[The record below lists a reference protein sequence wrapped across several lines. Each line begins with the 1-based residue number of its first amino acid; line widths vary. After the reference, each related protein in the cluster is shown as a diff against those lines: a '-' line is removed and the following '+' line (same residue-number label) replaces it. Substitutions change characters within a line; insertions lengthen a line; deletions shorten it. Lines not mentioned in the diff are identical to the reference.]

1 MNFRINKRRKNNSK
15 KQNSSK
21 DILLPSLNQ
30 KIQTNNHLKPP
41 TYPADNKQNPLT
53 NFQKMSI
60 IKNNQFKKTEKRIA
74 KQNIIFKNHKPYSGN
89 PSFKINNN
97 IIDLKI
103 PAKSKIPNSYERD
116 ILTANP
122 SLIGNKASFEN
133 YNENN
138 PNLRYKV
145 NGIINEASFKENI
158 KENLNLRY
166 QYYQEKGRKLYK
178 NKGFG
183 ISKSSPRISSI
194 KIISNPFENQKQ
206 KELNDYSNKIKVL
219 FSYGD
224 VNNLNKKNNMMKVK
238 QISKMN
244 SDSKNLKDNSNS
256 LNKDKNPPFSFPN
269 LIGTNIIPK
278 SDAQNML
285 IKAVGKLNS
294 QIIKKHP
301 NLKSANLN
309 GQFNDNY
316 IKNKIGNKLI
326 KTISK
331 KSLNNSLKDSRI
343 NNSSIKISDDKKP
356 LKPKSKCFIS
366 YAYIDYP
373 NLEHRQEM
381 EDYHCIKQALGKRNN
396 LSYFAIFDGHG
407 GKEVASFLSLNLH
420 HYLVDEINNIK
431 FGENDE
437 ENINNILDSIKTSFI
452 KIDQDILENI
462 NFTTDVGSTATLI
475 FIYYNNSNDNSLYND
490 NINIKDIER
499 TLICANV
506 GDSSGYLLA
515 KSDIIKITKPHKCED
530 TSEVQRI
537 RDKGGIVFQGRIFGK
552 LILTRTLGDKEMKK
566 YGVLPIPDFFTKKIE
581 NDDLFIIIASDGIW
595 DVINEE
601 ELLKM
606 GNEKELS
613 SEIFSKKIMELAKE
627 RDTRDNS
634 SCIVIKLNKNI

>member
-30 KIQTNNHLKPP
+30 KIQTNNQLKPP

-89 PSFKINNN
+89 PSFKINNGV
-97 IIDLKI
+97 IDLKI

-294 QIIKKHP
+294 QIIKKHQ

-420 HYLVDEINNIK
+420 HYLVEEINNIK

-595 DVINEE
+595 DVINEK

>member
-1 MNFRINKRRKNNSK
+1 
-15 KQNSSK
+15 
-21 DILLPSLNQ
+21 
-30 KIQTNNHLKPP
+30 
-41 TYPADNKQNPLT
+41 
-53 NFQKMSI
+53 
-60 IKNNQFKKTEKRIA
+60 
-74 KQNIIFKNHKPYSGN
+74 
-89 PSFKINNN
+89 
-97 IIDLKI
+97 
-103 PAKSKIPNSYERD
+103 
-116 ILTANP
+116 
-122 SLIGNKASFEN
+122 
-133 YNENN
+133 
-138 PNLRYKV
+138 
-145 NGIINEASFKENI
+145 
-158 KENLNLRY
+158 
-166 QYYQEKGRKLYK
+166 
-178 NKGFG
+178 
-183 ISKSSPRISSI
+183 
-194 KIISNPFENQKQ
+194 
-206 KELNDYSNKIKVL
+206 
-219 FSYGD
+219 
-224 VNNLNKKNNMMKVK
+224 
-238 QISKMN
+238 
-244 SDSKNLKDNSNS
+244 
-256 LNKDKNPPFSFPN
+256 
-269 LIGTNIIPK
+269 
-278 SDAQNML
+278 ML

-294 QIIKKHP
+294 QIIKKHQ

-420 HYLVDEINNIK
+420 HYLVEEINNIK

-506 GDSSGYLLA
+506 GDSSGYLLT

-566 YGVLPIPDFFTKKIE
+566 YGVLPIPDFFTKK
-581 NDDLFIIIASDGIW
+581 
-595 DVINEE
+595 
-601 ELLKM
+601 
-606 GNEKELS
+606 
-613 SEIFSKKIMELAKE
+613 
-627 RDTRDNS
+627 
-634 SCIVIKLNKNI
+634 